1 MRRHRL
7 IIGLL
12 LVILV
17 SAGRLT
23 SAEHVISELG
33 CANCHATLP
42 YKSTLGERTPDL
54 SSAGL
59 RYNPAWLFEYL
70 QNPTKIRQHLGRA
83 RMPSFYLNEKEAL
96 ALVEFLATQK
106 QVAGDWPE
114 LPQDIQRLSPQPP
127 RTVSAGDFNATL
139 AKGMACLGCHTLDGK
154 GGVTGVELGQIAFR
168 LRRDWVWHY
177 LVAPEMYGVPHT
189 TMPAQFYVRTN
200 RQFEAIV
207 PEAAG
212 KMDVVVNYLFSLNG
226 DRKVALEER
235 FNRAKQSA
243 TNITAELGRAIFV
256 GLNCAACHRS
266 VNVAP
271 RVTNAAPDLTQESSR
286 VKASWLEAYLRK
298 PFSIR
303 PFGYHPG
310 DGSRMPDFRLN
321 NDEVS
326 DVLAALGK
334 SPQTPSL
341 QSRALTAFARQK
353 AKLLLTD
360 KLSCLGCHRLG
371 EVGGRI
377 APDLT
382 AVGNRLQPDY
392 LLSVVQDPRKANPH
406 SIMPRVPLTPDLL
419 HLITGCLLSQQQ
431 SPASDS
437 YLSLVDHPTIE
448 TSSSFSEGPERNYAQ
463 NCAPCHGRT
472 GGGDGFNARY
482 LSRGPTIHSDAE
494 YMSRRPDDT
503 LFDGIHSG
511 AGILNR
517 SPYMPPW
524 GETFERKEIAGL
536 VKYLRSLCR
545 CEGPNWSRDGT
556 RQP

>member
-1 MRRHRL
+1 MRRHHL
-7 IIGLL
+7 VTVLL
-12 LVILV
+12 FVILV
-17 SAGRLT
+17 SAGRLS
-23 SAEHVISELG
+23 SAEHAIAELG
-33 CANCHATLP
+33 CANCHTTLP
-42 YKSTLGERTPDL
+42 YKSTLRDRTPDL

-70 QNPTKIRQHLGRA
+70 QNPTKVRQHLGRA
-83 RMPSFYLNEKEAL
+83 RMPGFYLTEKEAL

-114 LPQDIQRLSPQPP
+114 LPQDIQRSLVQPA
-127 RTVSAGDFNATL
+127 RTVSASDFQATL
-139 AKGMACLGCHTLDGK
+139 ARGMTCLTCHKLDGK
-154 GGVTGVELGQIAFR
+154 GGAIGVELGHIAFR
-168 LRRDWVWHY
+168 LQRDWVWHY

-200 RQFEAIV
+200 RQFEAVV
-207 PEAAG
+207 PDPAG
-212 KMDVVVNYLFSLNG
+212 KIDVVVNYLFSLHG
-226 DRKVALEER
+226 EKKSAMEER
-235 FNRAKQSA
+235 YNRAKKSA
-243 TNITAELGRAIFV
+243 TNITAELGRSIFV
-256 GLNCAACHRS
+256 GLNCAACHRN
-266 VNVAP
+266 VNIAP
-271 RVTNAAPDLTQESSR
+271 RLTNAAPDLAQESSR
-286 VKASWLEAYLRK
+286 VKAPWLEAYLRK

-310 DGSRMPDFRLN
+310 DGSRMPDFRL
-321 NDEVS
+321 S
-326 DVLAALGK
+326 DGEISEVLAALGK
-334 SPQTPSL
+334 SPQNPSL
-341 QSRALTAFARQK
+341 QPRPLTAFARQK
-353 AKLLLTD
+353 ARLLVAD

-371 EVGGRI
+371 DVGGRI

-382 AVGNRLQPDY
+382 VVGNRLQPDY

-419 HLITGCLLSQQQ
+419 HLITGFLLSQQQ
-431 SPASDS
+431 SPAPGS

-448 TSSSFSEGPERNYAQ
+448 TSSSLSEGPERNYAQ

-482 LSRGPTIHSDAE
+482 MPRKPTVHSDAE

-511 AGILNR
+511 AGILNK

-524 GETFERKEIAGL
+524 GETFDRKEIVGL